1 MTQVDNTE
9 EATALATRLVSCY
22 NACAGLNPE
31 AVPELVAACEA
42 QHEAID
48 RLFAMLI
55 ESKQDFFPSKSGQP
69 WEAMQLGV
77 KALLKAKQL

>member
-31 AVPELVAACEA
+31 AVPELIEALSLLIAEHTAAGY
-42 QHEAID
+42 IGIGSVV
-48 RLFAMLI
+48 M
-55 ESKQDFFPSKSGQP
+55 SNVTS
-69 WEAMQLGV
+69 
-77 KALLKAKQL
+77 ALLKAKQL